1 MMQAIAGAF
10 KIDYL
15 PKENGEIETLM
26 SGFNVTEFKD
36 NQYIKIQLNFEDP
49 LVVSAYSEEGTETS
63 KDKICVS
70 MD

>member
-15 PKENGEIETLM
+15 PKENGEIETKM

-36 NQYIKIQLNFEDP
+36 NQYINIRLNFEDP
-49 LVVSAYSEEGTETS
+49 LVVSAYSEEGTGTK
-63 KDKICVS
+63 KDNIRFS